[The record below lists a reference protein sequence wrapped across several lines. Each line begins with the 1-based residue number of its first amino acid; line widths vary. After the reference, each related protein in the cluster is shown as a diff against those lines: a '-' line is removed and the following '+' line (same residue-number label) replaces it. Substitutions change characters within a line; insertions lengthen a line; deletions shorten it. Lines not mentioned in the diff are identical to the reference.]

1 MSALQAF
8 LKPTTMHL
16 EQETIISERF
26 VDENG
31 NPVPF
36 KIKAITQE
44 ENEALLKKARRQ
56 KKVNGQIQETH
67 DNVAYSRSLVL
78 AATVSPDFSNAELCN
93 AYGVVDPNL
102 LPGKMLFTG
111 EYAALVQAIQE
122 LSGFKDE
129 DIEREAKNS

>member
-1 MSALQAF
+1 MSALAAF
-8 LKPTTMHL
+8 LKPTTTYV
-16 EQETIISERF
+16 EQEVVISERF
-26 VDENG
+26 VDEEG
-31 NPVPF
+31 KPVPF
-36 KIKAITQE
+36 KIKALTQE
-44 ENEALLKKARRQ
+44 ENEVLLKKAKRQ

-78 AATVSPDFSNAELCN
+78 AATLSPDFSDTELCK